1 MTENFEKSY
10 LIGIAAFAHAVNGLA
25 CFALN
30 DGMTL
35 PPWEETTDAHKNSIM
50 NKVAAVLSNPNPT
63 PDGNHQNWMKVKQA
77 EGWVYG
83 PEKNEESKQHPCM
96 VPYDQLPENQ
106 KVKDSLFIG
115 VVKSLRLANP
125 EAIKNFGDFANEI
138 TSNSAPATAATEPGA
153 PAAPA
158 TEPPPAAPANGI
170 SEAPESSTTPSTNN
184 LGVVEK
190 EEAAPFSKKTSD
202 KEGQKL
208 EETNKNED
216 ILEAPTKES
225 EPITPAANAPAPEP
239 AANAPELAPAAQQP
253 DNKKPSSKSKNN
265 AGK

>member
-30 DGMTL
+30 DGMA
-35 PPWEETTDAHKNSIM
+35 PPQWEETTDAHKNSMM
-50 NKVAAVLSNPNPT
+50 NRVAAVLSNPNPT
-63 PDGNHQNWMKVKQA
+63 PEGNHQNWMKVKQA

-106 KVKDSLFIG
+106 KVKYSLFIG

-138 TSNSAPATAATEPGA
+138 TSNST

-158 TEPPPAAPANGI
+158 TEP
-170 SEAPESSTTPSTNN
+170 T
-184 LGVVEK
+184 
-190 EEAAPFSKKTSD
+190 
-202 KEGQKL
+202 
-208 EETNKNED
+208 
-216 ILEAPTKES
+216 
-225 EPITPAANAPAPEP
+225 
-239 AANAPELAPAAQQP
+239 PAAQQP